1 MQKNGAKS
9 ARFCSL
15 LLQKEREWGMILALN
30 VEATQET
37 FACRCHVYELWFAGF
52 GFQTL
57 LGVVGSDFRMCVL

>member
-15 LLQKEREWGMILALN
+15 LLQKKREWGMILALN

-37 FACRCHVYELWFAGF
+37 FACRCHICELWLSNFAWRG
-52 GFQTL
+52 
-57 LGVVGSDFRMCVL
+57 